1 MDSEREIMELLE
13 SLERFDLDALLKEIA
28 DFDLDALLAS
38 LHDSTEQLLKNLGND
53 IDKPLRELWD
63 TPTRR
68 KPRRTRNRNTGKP
81 S

>member
-1 MDSEREIMELLE
+1 MYE
-13 SLERFDLDALLKEIA
+13 DLDALLKEIA
-28 DFDLDALLAS
+28 DFDLDALLKE
-38 LHDSTEQLLKNLGND
+38 LETDLDKQLL
-53 IDKPLRELWD
+53 ELWD